1 MEDKHRYIGLVVAV
15 LVIVAAILYDPSWWN
30 DFQ

>member
-15 LVIVAAILYDPSWWN
+15 LVIIGAVLYDPSWWN
-30 DFQ
+30 DFR